1 MTMSQCRKC
10 KNSNP
15 QCRQS
20 FVLYYLA
27 LQSITTLANDGNM
40 DSKFFKERENQR
52 EYTFDIKCS
61 HYEPK
66 EENNGD

>member
-1 MTMSQCRKC
+1 MTMSQCINC

-20 FVLYYLA
+20 FVLYYMT
-27 LQSITTLANDGNM
+27 LQSVTSIANDGNM
-40 DSKFFKERENQR
+40 DSRFFKERKDQR
-52 EYTFDIKCS
+52 EYTFDVKCS

-66 EENNGD
+66 EENNG